1 MKGIQVHQPRLTESV
16 CLIQQPMQQ
25 QHKEN
30 VNPQQ
35 AAPRRQSGEAAS
47 KRHAI
52 YGVLFGKRPSA
63 PAASAAPD
71 KPPQKEYAPPGKELT
86 YNDSDDG
93 DFVAPIRSV
102 LCLLARSAI

>member
-16 CLIQQPMQQ
+16 CLIQQPVQQ

-63 PAASAAPD
+63 PAATAAPD

-86 YNDSDDG
+86 SNDSDDG

>member
-1 MKGIQVHQPRLTESV
+1 
-16 CLIQQPMQQ
+16 MQQ
-25 QHKEN
+25 HHKEN

-63 PAASAAPD
+63 PSASAAPD
-71 KPPQKEYAPPGKELT
+71 KPPQKEYAPAGKEQAS
-86 YNDSDDG
+86 NDSDDG
-93 DFVAPIRSV
+93 DSVAPIRSV
-102 LCLLARSAI
+102 LCLLPRSAI